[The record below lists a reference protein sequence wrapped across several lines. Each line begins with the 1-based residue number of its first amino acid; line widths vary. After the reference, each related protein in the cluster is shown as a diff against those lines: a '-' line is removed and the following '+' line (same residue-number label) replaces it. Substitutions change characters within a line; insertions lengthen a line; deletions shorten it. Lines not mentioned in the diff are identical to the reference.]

1 MAQKDPLDDGFLF
14 RALLAS
20 TPDSVYVKDRQ
31 ARLLRVSQS
40 MVRNLGLAGP
50 EDLVGRS
57 DVDLFGTD
65 FGHRT
70 YIEDLRVMDTNEP
83 IAGLIESRQLAD
95 GALNWTLTTK
105 LPVQDE
111 TGEVVALL
119 GVTREINEL
128 KQAEMSLQHLATH
141 DSLTSLPNR
150 YLLMDR
156 LNQALARAVRD
167 GVTFGVLFMDIDDF
181 KSINDSAG
189 HEAGDR
195 VLRAVAERLQGS
207 VRASDTLARLG
218 GDEFVV
224 VLEQANRD
232 EALVIAGRIRTAIL
246 APIPG
251 PLGDQRVTVSIGI
264 SLYPE
269 HAADGPG
276 LLTAADYAMYLAKK
290 NGKDRAAMCP
300 ADDAAGSG
308 TARTAG

>member
-1 MAQKDPLDDGFLF
+1 MPQSDPLDDGFLF
-14 RALLAS
+14 RALLEA

-40 MVRNLGLAGP
+40 MVRNLDLAGP

-57 DVDLFGTD
+57 DVDLFGMD

-95 GALNWTLTTK
+95 GSLNWTLTTK
-105 LPVQDE
+105 LPIQDE
-111 TGEVVALL
+111 TGEVIALL

-150 YLLMDR
+150 FLLMDR
-156 LNQALARAVRD
+156 LNQAVARAERD
-167 GVTFGVLFMDIDDF
+167 RGSFGVLFVDIDNF
-181 KSINDSAG
+181 KAINDSAG

-195 VLRAVAERLQGS
+195 VLRATADRLQAS
-207 VRASDTLARLG
+207 IRASDTLARLG

-224 VLEQANRD
+224 VLEHADRG
-232 EALVIAGRIRTAIL
+232 EALVIADRIRTAVN
-246 APIPG
+246 APTPG
-251 PLGDQRVTVSIGI
+251 QDGRHEVTVSIGI

-269 HAADGPG
+269 HAADAPG

-300 ADDAAGSG
+300 ADDVAGPG
-308 TARTAG
+308 AARTTG